1 MAIEQPVR
9 KRQNMDTQTKISE
22 ARKRMPEQVV
32 ASRRPFIRPHPCCE
46 IAPRDSGRQTI
57 AARHTDGN
65 PRPPTFARHF
75 LDIAGWVV
83 PGAILALVPKCPVCL
98 AAYLAIGVG
107 LSVSTVACL
116 RMLVVIVCV
125 ASLSYLTVKGARRLV
140 AIYSQRK
147 RKTKATDVP
156 GTLSCSLYS

>member
-1 MAIEQPVR
+1 VIEQLLR
-9 KRQNMDTQTKISE
+9 KRQNMDTQTKTSE

-32 ASRRPFIRPHPCCE
+32 ARAPLMRHHPCCE
-46 IAPRDSGRQTI
+46 IAPRDSGRKAT
-57 AARHTDGN
+57 AARPADGSN
-65 PRPPTFARHF
+65 TRPPTFARHF
-75 LDIAGWVV
+75 LEIVGWVV

-125 ASLSYLTVKGARRLV
+125 ASLSYLTVRSARRLV

-147 RKTKATDVP
+147 RKTKVTDVP
-156 GTLSCSLYS
+156 ATLSCSLYS